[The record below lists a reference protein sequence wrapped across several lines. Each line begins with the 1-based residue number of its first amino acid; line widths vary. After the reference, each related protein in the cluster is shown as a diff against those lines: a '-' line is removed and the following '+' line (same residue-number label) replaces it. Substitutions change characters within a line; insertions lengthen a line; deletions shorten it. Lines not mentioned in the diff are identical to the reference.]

1 MCNICIF
8 VKYLYTV
15 IILYLIFFKNVEY
28 FVFNIIEGDRK
39 GEMILCDSVE
49 YFYFY

>member
-1 MCNICIF
+1 MCNTCTL
-8 VKYLYTV
+8 VKYLYMA
-15 IILYLIFFKNVEY
+15 IILYPIFFKNVEH

-49 YFYFY
+49 HFHFY